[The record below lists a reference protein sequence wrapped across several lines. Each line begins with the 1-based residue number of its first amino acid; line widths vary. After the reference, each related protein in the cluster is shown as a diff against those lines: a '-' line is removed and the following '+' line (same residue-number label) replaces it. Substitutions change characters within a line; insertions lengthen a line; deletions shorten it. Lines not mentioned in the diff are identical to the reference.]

1 MMMASR
7 CGETVRMWR
16 ESGSQHQS
24 MAAFLKKR
32 YGAPA
37 EETRANLQARGP
49 LYKVEWKK
57 GDERALLTSQ
67 SEKRRASLTV
77 WRGDF
82 EDEIYRV
89 R

>member
-1 MMMASR
+1 
-7 CGETVRMWR
+7 
-16 ESGSQHQS
+16 
-24 MAAFLKKR
+24 
-32 YGAPA
+32 
-37 EETRANLQARGP
+37 
-49 LYKVEWKK
+49 
-57 GDERALLTSQ
+57 LLTSQ